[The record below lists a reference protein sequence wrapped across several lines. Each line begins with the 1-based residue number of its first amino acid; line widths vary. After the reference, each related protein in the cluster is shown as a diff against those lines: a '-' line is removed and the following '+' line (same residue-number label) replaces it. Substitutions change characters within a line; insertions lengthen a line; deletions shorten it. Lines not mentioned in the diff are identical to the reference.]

1 MVFTTITVE
10 EMSTVHTRMFAP
22 PIGVLEDPATGS
34 ASGALGAYLVHHGV
48 VEVRPITEIIAEQ
61 GYELDRPSRI
71 FIQVES
77 DDDEIQRVKV
87 GGQAVM
93 IIQGTLSF

>member
-1 MVFTTITVE
+1 
-10 EMSTVHTRMFAP
+10 
-22 PIGVLEDPATGS
+22 
-34 ASGALGAYLVHHGV
+34 

-71 FIQVES
+71 HIEVDS
-77 DDDEIQRVKV
+77 DDDEIQKVRV

-93 IIQGTLSF
+93 IIEGKLMF